1 MNQDKKQQKTGY
13 PFLFSPLKVGLHQMK
28 NRLVALPVHTGFAH
42 PDGRVSSWMTK
53 FYARLADSGVGMV
66 IVANTAVAP
75 DGMVSRFNL
84 RADKDEFIPGLAGLA
99 KAIKRKGVIAC
110 LQLNHAGRFAK
121 TERPLLPS
129 PMSSSNLSFNVESLK
144 GFMEY
149 FPFEKRFNL
158 TRYFIRQVKAWRGAM
173 NTGDRNRVIDDFIGA
188 AFRAYQ
194 AGFDMVEL
202 HGANGYLLCQYLS
215 PFTNK
220 IASGF
225 GGDFLGRTAFPL
237 AVIKAVKKRL
247 PKNFPLGFRL
257 LLREWVPD
265 GIDLP
270 EALAFAKLLEKEGVA
285 YLSASAGTFNSIF
298 SPAAIKKMNKAAYLR
313 DDVAELKKSV
323 EIPTIISGRI
333 TTPSLA
339 DKLVRDGTADLIGL
353 GRPLRT
359 DPMWVKKAKDPGRK
373 ITPCVNCN
381 WCLKRVILE
390 QGFNCSR
397 WPRLFRERTELE
409 HKLLTRNYK
418 TLWLIS
424 DIKDMQTFK
433 FCLPLL
439 VQDKKESSYPT
450 ILFIREETKDHFLE
464 SAQKDFIQ
472 WTKNTFEPL
481 GFTDAPLNYVVKKSK
496 ANWESAIHHEIIH
509 GNHGQIFIG
518 ADKSQLWRKR
528 MLYKERGKVLALL
541 GSNNRQHKVIVPV
554 DLSTATLLVMTF
566 LQKTYIKRKGFSLS
580 FVHVLTGQT
589 GPVEK
594 RWKKMKKIAGFNE
607 KTPLQLILPKTDVVS
622 ALTETI
628 QTGKYGTVIMGKRG
642 LVGLKRWLLGSV
654 SSGVLRHLTDQ
665 SLFLID

>member
-1 MNQDKKQQKTGY
+1 MNQNKKQKKTVY
-13 PFLFSPLKVGLHQMK
+13 PFLFSSLRVGLHQMK

-42 PDGRVSSWMTK
+42 PDGRVSSWMTE

-75 DGMVSRFNL
+75 DGVVSRFNL
-84 RADKDEFIPGLAGLA
+84 RADRDEFIPGLAGLA
-99 KAIKRKGVIAC
+99 KTIKRKGAIAC

-129 PMSSSNLSFNVESLK
+129 PMNSSNLSFNVESLK
-144 GFMEY
+144 GFMEL

-158 TRYFIRQVKAWRGAM
+158 TRYFIRQVKAWRSAM
-173 NTGDRNRVIDDFIGA
+173 NAGDRNRVIGDFSEA
-188 AFRAYQ
+188 ALRAYQ

-220 IASGF
+220 IATGF

-298 SPAAIKKMNKAAYLR
+298 SPAAIKRMNKIAYLR

-323 EIPTIISGRI
+323 KIPIIISGRI

-359 DPMWVKKAKDPGRK
+359 DPMWVAKAKDPDRK
-373 ITPCVNCN
+373 IIPCANCN

-433 FCLPLL
+433 NCLPLL
-439 VQDKKESSYPT
+439 AQGKKKSSYPT
-450 ILFIREETKDHFLE
+450 ILFVREETKDLLLE

-472 WTKNTFEPL
+472 WTKNTFEPP
-481 GFTDAPLNYVVKKSK
+481 GFTDAPLTVVKKSK

-509 GNHGQIFIG
+509 GNHGQIFIS

-541 GSNNRQHKVIVPV
+541 GSNNRQHKVIVSV
-554 DLSTATLLVMTF
+554 DLSTATLLVMIF
-566 LQKTYIKRKGFSLS
+566 LQKTYMKRKGFSLS
-580 FVHVLTGQT
+580 FVHVLTDQAGL
-589 GPVEK
+589 VEQ
-594 RWKKMKKIAGFNE
+594 RWKQLKKIAGFN
-607 KTPLQLILPKTDVVS
+607 KNIPLQLILPKTDVVS

-642 LVGLKRWLLGSV
+642 LAGIKRWLLGSV

>member
-13 PFLFSPLKVGLHQMK
+13 PFLFSPLRVGLHQMK

-42 PDGRVSSWMTK
+42 PDGRVSSWMTE

-75 DGMVSRFNL
+75 DGVVSRFNL
-84 RADKDEFIPGLAGLA
+84 RADRDEFIPGLAGLA
-99 KAIKRKGVIAC
+99 KAIKRKGAIAC

-121 TERPLLPS
+121 TEHPLLPS
-129 PMSSSNLSFNVESLK
+129 PMNSSNLSFNVESLK
-144 GFMEY
+144 GFMEF

-158 TRYFIRQVKAWRGAM
+158 TRYFIRQVKAWRSAM
-173 NTGDRNRVIDDFIGA
+173 NAGDRNRVIGDFSGA

-225 GGDFLGRTAFPL
+225 GGNFLRRTTFPL
-237 AVIKAVKKRL
+237 AVIKAMKKRL

-265 GIDLP
+265 GIELP
-270 EALAFAKLLEKEGVA
+270 EALTFARLLEKEGIA

-323 EIPTIISGRI
+323 KIPTIISGRI

-359 DPMWVKKAKDPGRK
+359 DPMWVTKAKDPDRK

-433 FCLPLL
+433 YCLPLH

-450 ILFIREETKDHFLE
+450 ILFVMEETKDLFLE

-509 GNHGQIFIG
+509 GNHGQIFIS

-554 DLSTATLLVMTF
+554 DLSTATLLVMIF
-566 LQKTYIKRKGFSLS
+566 LQKTYMKRKGFSLS
-580 FVHVLTGQT
+580 FVHVLTDQAGL
-589 GPVEK
+589 VEQ
-594 RWKKMKKIAGFNE
+594 RWKKLKKIAGFN
-607 KTPLQLILPKTDVVS
+607 KNIPLQLILPKTDVVS

-642 LVGLKRWLLGSV
+642 LAGIKRWLLGSV